1 MGLGMSHI
9 SIAYTE
15 FKKFNKSENIL
26 NSHLL
31 KKDKLVKK
39 NKKKLL
45 ICTFFPK
52 FSFLEPF
59 KLFNFEKS

>member
-26 NSHLL
+26 NRMY
-31 KKDKLVKK
+31 
-39 NKKKLL
+39 
-45 ICTFFPK
+45 
-52 FSFLEPF
+52 
-59 KLFNFEKS
+59 

>member
-9 SIAYTE
+9 SIAYIE

-26 NSHLL
+26 NRPLL

-39 NKKKLL
+39 NKKCFINLYGKRT
-45 ICTFFPK
+45 IK
-52 FSFLEPF
+52 AM
-59 KLFNFEKS
+59 